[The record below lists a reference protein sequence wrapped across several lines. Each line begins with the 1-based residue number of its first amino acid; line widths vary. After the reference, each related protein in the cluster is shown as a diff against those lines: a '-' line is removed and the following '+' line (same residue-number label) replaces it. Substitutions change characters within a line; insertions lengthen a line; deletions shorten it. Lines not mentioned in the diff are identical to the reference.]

1 MIITVFGGAHPKP
14 GSPEYENARQ
24 LGEMIAYA
32 GFQVMT
38 GGYTGTMEAVSRGA
52 NEAGGHVVGV
62 SCEEIE
68 TWRQMRVNPW
78 VIEEI
83 RLPGLM
89 DRIGYLIRQCDA
101 AIALPG
107 GPGTLAELAVM
118 WNLMIISA
126 IPAKPLV
133 LIGEGWQETIA
144 KYHQLSGIYAPE
156 RDWERLLLAPDHFS
170 ALARIQKLL
179 AD

>member
-14 GSPEYENARQ
+14 ESPEYENARQ
-24 LGEMIAYA
+24 LGEKIAQS

-52 NEAGGHVVGV
+52 NEAGGHVIGV

-68 TWRQMRVNPW
+68 TWRALKVNSW

-83 RLPGLM
+83 RLPTLM
-89 DRIGYLIRQCDA
+89 DRIGYLIRHCDA

-107 GPGTLAELAVM
+107 GPGTLAEISVM

-133 LIGEGWQETIA
+133 LVGEGWQETIQ
-144 KYHQLSGIYAPE
+144 KYHELSAIYAPE
-156 RDWERLLLAPDHFS
+156 KDWARLLFARDHLEAINSIQS
-170 ALARIQKLL
+170 AL
-179 AD
+179 